1 LQYINRLSETWEVH
15 ENDICIQAVDVH
27 PLREIEAELHQTS
40 PRKTNTMFET
50 PEEFGLILE
59 QNKCTKEEFLDGL
72 RKSRVLPPSNLNEEE
87 EKKWNNEVLTFKSI
101 NEILDELRRSKK
113 FNFWANPG
121 LIKLTTVHSFKGW
134 EVHTLFLL
142 IGMEDEQSEV
152 GSFTS
157 DELIYTA
164 ITRCRCN
171 LCVINVNN
179 EKYHEFFLHAVDS

>member
-1 LQYINRLSETWEVH
+1 MLAAFDIRLGT
-15 ENDICIQAVDVH
+15 
-27 PLREIEAELHQTS
+27 
-40 PRKTNTMFET
+40 
-50 PEEFGLILE
+50 IL
-59 QNKCTKEEFLDGL
+59 
-72 RKSRVLPPSNLNEEE
+72 
-87 EKKWNNEVLTFKSI
+87 
-101 NEILDELRRSKK
+101 K

-157 DELIYTA
+157 NELIYTA

-179 EKYHEFFLHAVDS
+179 EKYHEFFLSLSFRHPS